1 MRMRLLIPALLL
13 ALPAP
18 AVQNAAI
25 PAVFPVLQSSR
36 KLDAAL
42 AAVRPESIRADLHFL
57 ASDALAGRNT
67 PSPELQIAAN
77 YLRNRVQRLGF
88 QPGAEQGWFHEYPL
102 HQRWFDGTASSLTAR
117 KGEAQLVLTF
127 GSDYYFQLGRDARDL
142 EFSGGVICVGEAD
155 EDELAELE
163 LAGKWALILDTAR
176 TIKKKVKLCIEAGA
190 AGVLVTPGPRYKRD
204 PYAEKYQK
212 RADQVLTPS
221 TPGLKKRKKDDEA
234 APPVVMLTRAAAAR
248 LYGFASVP
256 LQDGYPALGATFDL
270 ELSET
275 RRVVKEQVPVNNV
288 CAFWPGSD
296 PQLAKEVMI
305 VSAHYDHV
313 GTNKEGVIYNGA
325 DDNASGTCGVL
336 AIADALAAYGPLRR
350 SVLLI
355 WVSGEEKGLWGSE
368 VWTKDPWLPEDC
380 VPVLD
385 FNIDMIGRTGPD
397 ELYITPS
404 RDHEAYNGVAERAYA
419 LAPLEGFA
427 ELQGQDEYWRRSDH
441 MNFNDNLGIPVA
453 FLSTGN
459 HPDYHQ
465 PTDTPDKIEYEKA
478 GRVVRLFVRLLDDL
492 QDAPL
497 EALAVQE
504 APETDD
510 EPEPEEPEEIEEV
523 EDGASGDE

>member
-18 AVQNAAI
+18 AVQHAAL
-25 PAVFPVLQSSR
+25 PAALPALQSSR
-36 KLDAAL
+36 KFDAAL
-42 AAVRPESIRADLHFL
+42 AAVRPDSIRADLYFL
-57 ASDALAGRNT
+57 ASDALAGRDT
-67 PSPELQIAAN
+67 PSPELHIAAN

-88 QPGAEQGWFHEYPL
+88 QPGAEGGWFHEYPL
-102 HQRWFDGTASSLTAR
+102 HQRWFDGAASNLTAR
-117 KGEAQLVLTF
+117 KGDAELVFEF
-127 GSDYYFQLGRDARDL
+127 GSDYYFQLGSDARDL
-142 EFSGGVICVGEAD
+142 ELSGGVVCVDEAD

-163 LAGKWALILDTAR
+163 LDGKWALILDTAR
-176 TIKKKVKLCIEAGA
+176 TIKKKIKLCGEAGA

-204 PYAEKYQK
+204 SYAEKYQK
-212 RADQVLTPS
+212 RADSALTPS
-221 TPGLKKRKKDDEA
+221 TPRLNKRRSRDEPA
-234 APPVVMLTRAAAAR
+234 TPVVMLTRDAAAR
-248 LYGFASVP
+248 LFRFAGVA
-256 LQDGYPALGATFDL
+256 LEDEHPALGAALDV

-275 RRVVKEQVPVNNV
+275 RRVIDEQVPVNNV

-296 PQLAKEVMI
+296 PELSKEVMI

-336 AIADALAAYGPLRR
+336 AIADALAAHGPMRR

-459 HPDYHQ
+459 HPDYHK

-478 GRVVRLFVRLLDDL
+478 SRVVRLFVRLLDDL

-497 EALAVQE
+497 ASLARQE
-504 APETDD
+504 APESEEVD
-510 EPEPEEPEEIEEV
+510 EPEPEEPEEIE
-523 EDGASGDE
+523 DASTGDE

>member
-1 MRMRLLIPALLL
+1 MRMRSLISALLL

-18 AVQNAAI
+18 AVQTVAT
-25 PAVFPVLQSSR
+25 PATLPALQSSR
-36 KLDAAL
+36 QLDAAL
-42 AAVRPESIRADLHFL
+42 AAVQPDSIRADLHFL
-57 ASDALAGRNT
+57 ASDAMAGRDT

-88 QPGAEQGWFHEYPL
+88 QPGAEDGWFHEYPL
-102 HQRWFDGTASSLTAR
+102 HQRWFDDAASYLTAR
-117 KGEAQLVLTF
+117 KGEAELVLAF
-127 GSDYYFQLGRDARDL
+127 GSDYYFQLGSDARDL
-142 EFSGGVICVGEAD
+142 ELSGGVVCVDEAD
-155 EDELAELE
+155 EEQLAQLE
-163 LAGKWALILDTAR
+163 LTGKWALVLDTGR
-176 TIKKKVKLCIEAGA
+176 TIKKKIKQCEEAGA

-221 TPGLKKRKKDDEA
+221 TPGLKKRGTRDETD
-234 APPVVMLTRAAAAR
+234 APIVLLTRAAAAR
-248 LYGFASVP
+248 LFRFAGVA
-256 LQDGYPALGATFDL
+256 LEDEYPALGVTLDV
-270 ELSET
+270 ELSEI
-275 RRVVKEQVPVNNV
+275 RRVIDQQVPVNNV

-336 AIADALAAYGPLRR
+336 AIADALAAHGPLRR

-368 VWTKDPWLPEDC
+368 VWTKDPWLPEGC

-459 HPDYHQ
+459 HPDYHK

-478 GRVVRLFVRLLDDL
+478 SRVVRLFVRLLADL
-492 QDAPL
+492 QSAPL
-497 EALAVQE
+497 ESLAVRE
-504 APETDD
+504 KSEPAD
-510 EPEPEEPEEIEEV
+510 EPEEEEPEEIEESS
-523 EDGASGDE
+523 SGDE